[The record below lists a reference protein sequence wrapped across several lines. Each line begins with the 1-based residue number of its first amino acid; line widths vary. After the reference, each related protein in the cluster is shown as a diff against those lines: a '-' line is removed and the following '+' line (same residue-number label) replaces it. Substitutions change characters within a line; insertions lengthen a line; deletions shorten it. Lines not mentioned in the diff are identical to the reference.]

1 MIYSVIFR
9 AFIPVVELLKHGLQ
23 LFRNGQ
29 SEMGRILQQG
39 NTLIG
44 KVEANHCAA
53 QSVAGTYHMKVN
65 DVGNANQ
72 QND

>member
-1 MIYSVIFR
+1 MIISVIFR
-9 AFIPVVELLKHGLQ
+9 VIIPVVELLKHGLQ
-23 LFRNGQ
+23 LFGNGQ
-29 SEMGRILQQG
+29 SEVGRILQQG
-39 NTLIG
+39 NALIG
-44 KVEANHCAA
+44 KVETYHCTA